1 MIPVLAR
8 ARAKTLEEFGQLVRH
23 PGEEFTYVVEG
34 ETILHTEFYDPI
46 VLKAGDSV
54 YFDSS
59 MGHAYLA
66 GQGCDE
72 VVLLCACSS
81 ADDSLMES
89 LLNMHGNNNAAAK
102 TSATTDAEK
111 RPSKTSRRSKGRLAR
126 PSAAPAL

>member
-8 ARAKTLEEFGQLVRH
+8 ARAKSLEEFGQLVRH
-23 PGEEFTYVVEG
+23 PGEEFTYVVDG
-34 ETILHTEFYDPI
+34 EAILHTEFYDPI

-72 VVLLCACSS
+72 VVLVCAC
-81 ADDSLMES
+81 LERRRLPMES
-89 LLNMHGNNNAAAK
+89 LLNMHGNNN
-102 TSATTDAEK
+102 T
-111 RPSKTSRRSKGRLAR
+111 P
-126 PSAAPAL
+126 APAKPVSDIPMQPPPRVGRKRKAIAPPAS